1 MIAEARSSYKRLAAL
16 LLISALPTFGQT
28 NSGELR
34 LKVTDPS
41 GLRVKTTVYIVS
53 EANQYQNALTTNE
66 RGALDVRRL
75 PYGIYHLEINQP
87 GFAIVS
93 ESVEIR
99 SSIPTVHAI
108 QLRLP
113 AVNQS
118 VTVSA
123 AGTLIDPDQAGSV
136 SQIGSEFV
144 QSRLGSMPGRSLQ
157 DLVNTQ
163 PGWLYEGNAVL
174 HPRGSEYQT
183 QLVVDGVPLTD
194 NRSPSFGPEI
204 DANDLQSISI
214 YTAGFP
220 AEYGRKMGGVVELRT
235 LQDSPAGFHGKVV
248 LSGGSFD
255 TAGAFA
261 GAQEVWGKNTF
272 GASAGGDVTSHYL
285 NPVVP
290 ENYTNT
296 GTVGDFS
303 INYGRDFT
311 PKDRL
316 SLILRHELS
325 RYDLPNERVQQ
336 TWCDPPGQTSGPPCQ
351 RQNADNF
358 ETMAIV
364 SYHHIFS
371 PEVVAS
377 FQGMVRNNAN
387 HFWSNADSTPIRVFQ
402 HNLLNEGY
410 LKGSITVDHGHHEW
424 KVGTE
429 SDNMS
434 LHERFRYVI
443 PNIPM
448 DTSQF
453 DPSTLL
459 TFAFAANRPDLEQAA
474 FVQDHLS
481 LGHWTLSA
489 GLRWDHYQLLLNRQA
504 VEPRFSMAR
513 YLPSAGMVLH
523 FSYDRVFQTPSFE
536 NILLSSSTAT
546 TALNAISRQLPVQPS
561 EGNYYEAGVTK
572 AFFQKFKVDAN
583 YFRRSLDNFADDNQL
598 ENTTI
603 SFPIAFQNAVIYGAE
618 AKVDLPDW
626 KRFSGFASYSYEVG
640 NAWFPVTGGL
650 FLGANAVLP
659 ASGHFPDSQDQ
670 RNTVRARVRYQVACR
685 FWIAGGIQYDSGLP
699 FDFDGT
705 AVQALAEYGPQ
716 VINRIDFPRGRIDP
730 SFQVNASAGA
740 DIYKS
745 DRLNVRAQLDGQ
757 NLTNVLDLIDFGGL
771 FSGNA
776 IGPSRSFAVRLATN
790 F

>member
-1 MIAEARSSYKRLAAL
+1 MRLAAL
-16 LLISALPTFGQT
+16 LLISALPILGQS

-255 TAGAFA
+255 
-261 GAQEVWGKNTF
+261 
-272 GASAGGDVTSHYL
+272 
-285 NPVVP
+285 
-290 ENYTNT
+290 
-296 GTVGDFS
+296 
-303 INYGRDFT
+303 
-311 PKDRL
+311 
-316 SLILRHELS
+316 
-325 RYDLPNERVQQ
+325 
-336 TWCDPPGQTSGPPCQ
+336 
-351 RQNADNF
+351 
-358 ETMAIV
+358 
-364 SYHHIFS
+364 
-371 PEVVAS
+371 
-377 FQGMVRNNAN
+377 
-387 HFWSNADSTPIRVFQ
+387 
-402 HNLLNEGY
+402 
-410 LKGSITVDHGHHEW
+410 
-424 KVGTE
+424 
-429 SDNMS
+429 
-434 LHERFRYVI
+434 
-443 PNIPM
+443 
-448 DTSQF
+448 
-453 DPSTLL
+453 
-459 TFAFAANRPDLEQAA
+459 
-474 FVQDHLS
+474 
-481 LGHWTLSA
+481 
-489 GLRWDHYQLLLNRQA
+489 
-504 VEPRFSMAR
+504 
-513 YLPSAGMVLH
+513 
-523 FSYDRVFQTPSFE
+523 
-536 NILLSSSTAT
+536 
-546 TALNAISRQLPVQPS
+546 
-561 EGNYYEAGVTK
+561 
-572 AFFQKFKVDAN
+572 
-583 YFRRSLDNFADDNQL
+583 
-598 ENTTI
+598 
-603 SFPIAFQNAVIYGAE
+603 
-618 AKVDLPDW
+618 
-626 KRFSGFASYSYEVG
+626 
-640 NAWFPVTGGL
+640 
-650 FLGANAVLP
+650 
-659 ASGHFPDSQDQ
+659 
-670 RNTVRARVRYQVACR
+670 
-685 FWIAGGIQYDSGLP
+685 
-699 FDFDGT
+699 
-705 AVQALAEYGPQ
+705 
-716 VINRIDFPRGRIDP
+716 
-730 SFQVNASAGA
+730 
-740 DIYKS
+740 
-745 DRLNVRAQLDGQ
+745 
-757 NLTNVLDLIDFGGL
+757 
-771 FSGNA
+771 
-776 IGPSRSFAVRLATN
+776 
-790 F
+790 